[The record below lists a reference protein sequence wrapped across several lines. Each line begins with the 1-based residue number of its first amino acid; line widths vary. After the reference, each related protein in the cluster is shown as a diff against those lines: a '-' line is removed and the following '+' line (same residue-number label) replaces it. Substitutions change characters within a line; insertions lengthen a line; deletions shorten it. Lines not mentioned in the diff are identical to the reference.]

1 MLKEYIYI
9 DDNYY
14 YYYRL
19 LRRSS
24 SINTVKI
31 HTKQYTVMQM
41 NKLYQADH
49 RSQIHRSPEQLH
61 HQLIFIPYTTGN
73 STRSY
78 FGHFALI
85 LEHIAN
91 ILNEI
96 AAWLR
101 QL

>member
-1 MLKEYIYI
+1 
-9 DDNYY
+9 
-14 YYYRL
+14 
-19 LRRSS
+19 
-24 SINTVKI
+24 
-31 HTKQYTVMQM
+31 MQM

-61 HQLIFIPYTTGN
+61 HQLIFIHYRCLPPATAREVTLDI
-73 STRSY
+73 
-78 FGHFALI
+78 FALI

-96 AAWLR
+96 AASLC